1 MSIINPPNWGPILPS
16 IEEDDDFP
24 EWEEDDDDE
33 GY

>member
-16 IEEDDDFP
+16 IEEDDDF